1 MASPAG
7 ANSAASS
14 SRGPP
19 LPLPF
24 PFPAAAHFPSRDAVP
39 FLPQHQHP
47 PATSDGG
54 EEVEEDEGS
63 MDDDSGEED
72 EAELADGAAH
82 ASQQRRASSA
92 PGIGRAAMNG
102 DNGARHT
109 QEVHQWQQQSHFY
122 NRGTEQCGCTSSG
135 GDEPGTT
142 PMEMRVENGCGV
154 IGRREGGPASSYWDL
169 LRAHLSDPLTGVL
182 MDDAMIL
189 SCGHSYGSGGMQHI
203 YRMKACGKC
212 GQPITE
218 DTIRPNLALRLAV
231 QAFKREE
238 DSANTLKRRK
248 ERLEQDKCGNDDPNP
263 TETSRGKGVQF
274 PFSVFEHVII
284 KGNKRTPERFVGRQA
299 VVTAQCLNGCRY
311 VVKTLDNAES
321 VKLQYRSL
329 AKVADG
335 NGLASSNA
343 QSASWL

>member
-47 PATSDGG
+47 PATSGGG

-102 DNGARHT
+102 DIGARHT

-122 NRGTEQCGCTSSG
+122 NRGTEQYGCTSSG
-135 GDEPGTT
+135 GDEPGTI
-142 PMEMRVENGCGV
+142 PMEMRMENGCGV

-248 ERLEQDKCGNDDPNP
+248 ERLEQVYTPFFPVYQLCFKFWQLYVLHVLKSILLYVRTNVAMMIQILLKLL
-263 TETSRGKGVQF
+263 EGKVCSF
-274 PFSVFEHVII
+274 LF
-284 KGNKRTPERFVGRQA
+284 
-299 VVTAQCLNGCRY
+299 L
-311 VVKTLDNAES
+311 
-321 VKLQYRSL
+321 SL
-329 AKVADG
+329 TM
-335 NGLASSNA
+335 S
-343 QSASWL
+343 